1 MPAADLSVTKFLGTE
16 DVLLVAAFTFLLS
29 IFVVQIIERFTANKI
44 SVKETVMPVVSQ
56 REEIEKS
63 SDGKFYQRHI
73 GFLGFIV
80 IVGIIVSTLI
90 DYQFNF
96 MVAMTYPTKM
106 AKTEFYGQFFALL
119 NIVFLFVQFF
129 LTSKI
134 LKKFG
139 IGITL
144 ILMPLILSLGSIG
157 FMFFSTIL
165 LAIFLKITDKTLH
178 YSLVQSSREL
188 LFLPTPSHIR
198 VKAKLIIG
206 TFVNRFASAV
216 AACLILFIP
225 LTFEQLGGLAV
236 IFSVV
241 WIGTI
246 KVLRNEY
253 IKSTKRLLI
262 RRDVDFD
269 ASVIATLDADM
280 VTTLIKS
287 LRSKDN

>member
-1 MPAADLSVTKFLGTE
+1 MPASDLSVTKFLGTE
-16 DVLLVAAFTFLLS
+16 DVLLVAAFTLLLS

-44 SVKETVMPVVSQ
+44 LVKETVMPVVSQ
-56 REEIEKS
+56 REAIEKS

-73 GFLGFIV
+73 GFLGFMV

-96 MVAMTYPTKM
+96 MVAMTCPTKM

-157 FMFFSTIL
+157 FMFFPTIL

-206 TFVNRFASAV
+206 TFVNGLPV
-216 AACLILFIP
+216 PWP
-225 LTFEQLGGLAV
+225 LVSF
-236 IFSVV
+236 FS
-241 WIGTI
+241 
-246 KVLRNEY
+246 
-253 IKSTKRLLI
+253 SH
-262 RRDVDFD
+262 
-269 ASVIATLDADM
+269 
-280 VTTLIKS
+280 
-287 LRSKDN
+287 